1 MLDFA
6 KAIEKQKDIMKYELS
21 GGNTCPLATVTL

>member
-21 GGNTCPLATVTL
+21 GGNTCPLA